1 MEKYKK
7 EFIEFAI
14 KRKALCFG
22 EYKLKSGRV
31 SPYFFN
37 TGLFSDGE
45 SLAKLGRFYA
55 EALQNSDLEF
65 EIIYGPSY
73 KGIPLASAM
82 ANAFYEVFGEN
93 YPFCF
98 NRKEIKDH
106 GEGGIILGAKIQNRV
121 IIVDDVISAL
131 ITILKFGKSGNL
143 YWISSGEKTWF
154 HEIGQW
160 LNELTNTPIIYTEPP
175 QYTKKVDVGNFVVD
189 NSKLRSLGWAP
200 KITVKDG
207 IKKTLEYFKLGNN

>member
-55 EALQNSDLEF
+55 EALQSSDLEF

-82 ANAFYEVFGEN
+82 ATSFYEVFGKN

-121 IIVDDVISAL
+121 IIIDDVISAGTS
-131 ITILKFGKSGNL
+131 INESVSIINQEGGNVVGAIVAVDRQERGKGKKSAIQEAEEE
-143 YWISSGEKTWF
+143 YKIKIISIVGLNDIISYISKYDSFKEYLDSINVYIQKYA
-154 HEIGQW
+154 EIS
-160 LNELTNTPIIYTEPP
+160 E
-175 QYTKKVDVGNFVVD
+175 
-189 NSKLRSLGWAP
+189 
-200 KITVKDG
+200 
-207 IKKTLEYFKLGNN
+207 